1 MVKNYF
7 VFLLLIFLFV
17 SMKVEAQERRLWT
30 QTGLNRVENLNSEI
44 AMNNKFIQPNQFLR
58 LILKV

>member
-1 MVKNYF
+1 
-7 VFLLLIFLFV
+7 
-17 SMKVEAQERRLWT
+17 MKVEAQERRLWT
-30 QTGLNRVENLNSEI
+30 QTGLNRVENFNSEI